1 MTLLHGYKEIIERS
15 LKCTIHTI
23 FTTLELY
30 KLALG
35 KESTKFSNSTNIPNF
50 KRDLLAYLQISFS
63 LKLLEANYDQ
73 PCIDHACLTI
83 HWLG

>member
-50 KRDLLAYLQISFS
+50 KRDLLRF
-63 LKLLEANYDQ
+63 
-73 PCIDHACLTI
+73 
-83 HWLG
+83 